1 MVGGPRIGTALNVA
15 RLDATGRSRT
25 ASNAAPRILAC
36 LAPGRHN
43 HKEDAAAADDP
54 LTGTAWSVGRRDALG
69 PNPLASGAVH
79 QIPIP
84 REEAV
89 EEAMEVA
96 TETEEVAT
104 TTTEEVAVGI
114 AVTEMTGTV
123 GMETIGIRIQVGT
136 AEEVVAAMAVEE
148 IKAVGTAVEEVKAV
162 AMAADGT
169 EIEIMAATSRA
180 FVF

>member
-79 QIPIP
+79 QIPTP

-89 EEAMEVA
+89 AAATEEAMGA
-96 TETEEVAT
+96 GTETEEVAT

-136 AEEVVAAMAVEE
+136 VEDMEAAEVVAAMAVEE
-148 IKAVGTAVEEVKAV
+148 IKAVGTA
-162 AMAADGT
+162 ADGT
-169 EIEIMAATSRA
+169 EIEIMAAISRA
-180 FVF
+180 LVF

>member
-1 MVGGPRIGTALNVA
+1 V
-15 RLDATGRSRT
+15 
-25 ASNAAPRILAC
+25 
-36 LAPGRHN
+36 
-43 HKEDAAAADDP
+43 AAA
-54 LTGTAWSVGRRDALG
+54 T
-69 PNPLASGAVH
+69 
-79 QIPIP
+79 
-84 REEAV
+84 
-89 EEAMEVA
+89 EEAMEA
-96 TETEEVAT
+96 GTETEEVAT

-136 AEEVVAAMAVEE
+136 AEDMEAAEVVAAMAVEE